1 MFSYHANPAN
11 IALVFTQFVVLII
24 TSIVISN
31 PIVRLYALMTDG
43 DLIMPPICKPLT
55 GLFFT
60 SFLFATSAQAQL
72 LPHYLTDAL
81 SSKAPELNQTVLNK
95 ALMSM
100 QCATNNGMPNAE
112 RLAVIDFS
120 LPSTEKRLWIF
131 DLTNQ
136 SLVLEELVAHGNN
149 TGDKY
154 ATDFS
159 NIVGSHQSSIG
170 LFRTQESYFGRHGY
184 SLRMDGLEPGIND
197 NARDRAIVIHAAD
210 YVDPEWIKRYGR
222 IGRSQGCPAVR
233 QDVVDQV
240 VDNLKDGQFLFT
252 YYPDQDWLQSSAFL
266 NCQPQR
272 VAEYIAPFSVGK
284 GS

>member
-1 MFSYHANPAN
+1 MSVKFTPLSGVFLLSLLFSH
-11 IALVFTQFVVLII
+11 
-24 TSIVISN
+24 IS
-31 PIVRLYALMTDG
+31 
-43 DLIMPPICKPLT
+43 
-55 GLFFT
+55 
-60 SFLFATSAQAQL
+60 SAQQL
-72 LPHYLTDAL
+72 THYLTDTLAQQ
-81 SSKAPELNQTVLNK
+81 APGLQTQVLNK
-95 ALMSM
+95 ALLSM
-100 QCATNNGMPNAE
+100 QCATNNGLPKGD

-131 DLTNQ
+131 DLSRNE
-136 SLVLEELVAHGNN
+136 LLLEELVAHGNN

-197 NARDRAIVIHAAD
+197 NARERAIVIHAAD
-210 YVDPEWIKRYGR
+210 YVDPEWIERYGR

-233 QDVVDQV
+233 PEVVNQV

-252 YYPDQDWLQSSAFL
+252 YYPDQDWLESSAYL

-272 VAEYIAPFSVGK
+272 VAEYVAPF
-284 GS
+284 GSLSSRRGS